1 MKNSFFYLFC
11 FFFPFVGIAQLQQ
24 ISKTHFGD
32 AKDND
37 AETIS
42 TLSNGYTLIGYNRYI
57 ERGANWKEDYPQG
70 ALILFDEKGKIKWE
84 KNYNAFGVKIIR
96 SLVVAPNQKEFTV
109 TGGYYDSQK
118 KLEGFVLRL
127 DSLGNVLWHKEYPE
141 YISKIVEDREGN
153 FFCSIGV
160 IDTLR
165 IMKLDAQGS
174 VLWIKVCTDGNY
186 RNEFPTLCMSNDK
199 AFLYVV
205 YNGTSNINPFSNPKL
220 NDVWVKKYDLSGEI
234 LWETRVGTSFHE
246 AAPQLKEIENEQ
258 VLIACDQYEKAL
270 YTRDIAL
277 YLLDKN
283 GVVQKERQIRGNKE
297 EILDDVLGQVGDHL
311 FFSFS
316 SNSDEKDFYK
326 PIKEDYIYF
335 SYIYKLDLDLNTV
348 STCSIKDEL
357 FQLFSKIAFN
367 PFTKGIDATAWST
380 DSLLRG
386 NGYLYKFI
394 DLEHYFFG
402 CMTEATLYPNPINST
417 DGQLNL
423 RLPDIYYSKQ
433 TRFRL
438 HDSNGRLVYA
448 TQQQIVG
455 NEINFSIPLSLQPG
469 LYFLEINCDNGAR
482 LIKKV
487 VVSK

>member
-1 MKNSFFYLFC
+1 MKNNLFYLFC
-11 FFFPFVGIAQLQQ
+11 FLFPLVGMAQLQQ
-24 ISKTHFGD
+24 ISKTRFGD
-32 AKDND
+32 AKNN
-37 AETIS
+37 AANLIK
-42 TLSNGYTLIGYNRYI
+42 TLDNGYTLVAYIRYLD
-57 ERGANWKEDYPQG
+57 EPFAWTAEYTQG
-70 ALILFDEKGKIKWE
+70 ALVLFDEQGKIKWE
-84 KNYNAFGVKIIR
+84 KNYNTFGVKEISSILP
-96 SLVVAPNQKEFTV
+96 SKNQKEFTI
-109 TGGYYDSQK
+109 TGGYYDAEK
-118 KLEGFVLRL
+118 KMEGFIMRI
-127 DSLGNVLWHKEYPE
+127 DSLGTILWQKEYPK
-141 YISKIVEDREGN
+141 YIGEIQED
-153 FFCSIGV
+153 
-160 IDTLR
+160 
-165 IMKLDAQGS
+165 K
-174 VLWIKVCTDGNY
+174 DGNY
-186 RNEFPTLCMSNDK
+186 FKTTSLGDTIGIEKLDYLGNSLWKKGYSDTNYRTGIHSLCMSNDK
-199 AFLYVV
+199 AYFYFAYNAAEEKQPFKAPKNDIWIIKCDL
-205 YNGTSNINPFSNPKL
+205 NGTLI
-220 NDVWVKKYDLSGEI
+220 
-234 LWETRVGTSFHE
+234 WENRIGTPLEETS
-246 AAPQLKEIENEQ
+246 PIVKEIENEQ
-258 VLIACDQYEKAL
+258 ILIACDQYEKAL

-297 EILDDVLGQVGDHL
+297 EILDDVLGQVGAHL

-348 STCSIKDEL
+348 STCSIKDDL
-357 FQLFSKIAFN
+357 AQLFSKIAFN
-367 PFTKGIDATAWST
+367 PITKGIDATVWVT
-380 DSLLRG
+380 DSLLLT

-402 CMTEATLYPNPINST
+402 CMTEATLYPNPINNT

-469 LYFLEINCDNGAR
+469 LYFLEINCDNGAQ

-487 VVSK
+487 VVGR